1 MDRVRLDRR
10 EGVAL
15 SIRIVCLCQH
25 LHLLVLLCLEVGRS
39 KVAGHMHPGPSTVLA
54 VSQIVPCVLS
64 VVGLIRVSVG
74 VRRGVVSSVVTWVTE
89 LEIVH
94 RMDKGV
100 VTIALRPRLR
110 LLVLQFQRL
119 AQPQLRAPLLT
130 MLAGSARIDSM
141 LYHPTR
147 NRRTLPMLLLLCFV
161 YFSLMCMLCWI
172 LDPVSHMLHL

>member
-1 MDRVRLDRR
+1 
-10 EGVAL
+10 
-15 SIRIVCLCQH
+15 
-25 LHLLVLLCLEVGRS
+25 
-39 KVAGHMHPGPSTVLA
+39 MHPRPSIVLA

-64 VVGLIRVSVG
+64 VVRLIRVSVG
-74 VRRGVVSSVVTWVTE
+74 VRRGVVFGVVTWVTE

-100 VTIALRPRLR
+100 VTIALRPKLR

-119 AQPQLRAPLLT
+119 AQPQLRAPLLAI
-130 MLAGSARIDSM
+130 LAGSARLDSI
-141 LYHPTR
+141 LYRPTR
-147 NRRTLPMLLLLCFV
+147 NRRILPMFLLVCFV